1 MVLSQSI
8 HTVVHRC
15 LKVHV
20 VVKLVTEQTISVLT
34 DRVDLVVVAVDAEQE
49 V

>member
-1 MVLSQSI
+1 M
-8 HTVVHRC
+8 
-15 LKVHV
+15 
-20 VVKLVTEQTISVLT
+20 VKLVTEQTILVLT